1 MQFVYHPEAGIEILH
16 VDTREYEHIFKVRRL
31 SVGEVLHW
39 RNLED
44 AFIYE
49 YKIVQIGKKEAELE
63 RVAQKEL
70 SLLPP
75 KVFHVGWS
83 VIDPKIIEKALPMLN
98 ELGVTKITFVYA
110 DFSQKNHKLDMER
123 IKRILINSSQQC
135 GRSLLMQI
143 EVLPTVKS
151 YMEAYPKSFVLDF
164 TEVKL
169 GASEEIT
176 SLLIGP
182 EGGFSQKERA
192 LFQNHSIVGLK
203 CNTILRSETAVVAA
217 ASKILA

>member
-1 MQFVYHPEAGIEILH
+1 MQFVYHPDAGVQTLH
-16 VDTREYEHIFKVRRL
+16 VDTREYEHIFKVRRI
-31 SVGEVLHW
+31 STSDVLLW

-44 AFIYE
+44 AYIYE

-63 RVAQKEL
+63 LISQKEF
-70 SLLPP
+70 SLLPS

-83 VIDPKIIEKALPMLN
+83 VIDPKIIEKTLPMLN
-98 ELGVTKITFVYA
+98 ELGVSKISFVYA

-135 GRSLLMQI
+135 GRSFLMQI
-143 EVLPTVKS
+143 EVLLSVKS
-151 YMEAYPKSFVLDF
+151 YIEAYPKSFVLDF
-164 TEVKL
+164 ADVKL
-169 GASEEIT
+169 DMSEEIT

-182 EGGFSQKERA
+182 EGGFSQKERT
-192 LFQNHSIVGLK
+192 LLQNQPIVGLT
-203 CNTILRSETAVVAA
+203 CNTILRSETAVVAT